1 MKVAYSYSVLRY
13 VHDPVSQEFVNIGV
27 AVFSPEARYLRAIC
41 TTNYGRITNMF
52 EKIDGQRFR
61 QITRAIQE
69 QIRAVGDDYGFGLPF
84 ESALTVDHLLA
95 RVLPA
100 DDSGLQFS
108 KSGVGLSA
116 DLDQTL
122 SDLYQRHVEHYAALA
137 ESTRR
142 TDEDVWRVFREPL
155 DKFHV
160 TPRLRPKQIVASSY
174 EYEFERSWKN
184 EIWHVCE
191 PVSFDMVEAGSMLE
205 KANRWVGRATSLM
218 DSSEPFRIHML
229 LGEPTDDRLMPAF
242 VKAQNILNKM
252 PVKKEFVR
260 ESEAQAFAEELAR
273 EVQKHAGDGR
283 DRENTRTRGAPGT
296 EET

>member
-1 MKVAYSYSVLRY
+1 MRVAYSFSVLRY
-13 VHDPVSQEFVNIGV
+13 VHDPVSQEFINIGV
-27 AVFSPEARYLRAIC
+27 ALFSPEVKYLRAIC

-52 EKIDGQRFR
+52 EKIEGQRFR
-61 QITRAIQE
+61 QISRAIQE
-69 QIRAVGDDYGFGLPF
+69 QIRVVGNDYGSALPF
-84 ESALTVDHLLA
+84 ESAPTIDHLLA

-100 DDSGLQFS
+100 DDSGIQFS
-108 KSGVGLSA
+108 KAGVGLSA

-122 SDLYQRHVEHYAALA
+122 NELYQRHVEQYAANG

-155 DKFHV
+155 DKVHV
-160 TPRLRPKQIVASSY
+160 TPRLRPKQIVAPSY

-191 PVSFDMVEAGSMLE
+191 PVSFDMVEAASMLE

-218 DSSEPFRIHML
+218 DSSESFRIHML

-252 PVKKEFVR
+252 PVQKEFIR
-260 ESEAQAFAEELAR
+260 ESEAQVFAEELAR
-273 EVQKHAGDGR
+273 ELGR
-283 DRENTRTRGAPGT
+283 DEIAVIAKPI
-296 EET
+296 E

>member
-1 MKVAYSYSVLRY
+1 M
-13 VHDPVSQEFVNIGV
+13 
-27 AVFSPEARYLRAIC
+27 
-41 TTNYGRITNMF
+41 
-52 EKIDGQRFR
+52 
-61 QITRAIQE
+61 
-69 QIRAVGDDYGFGLPF
+69 
-84 ESALTVDHLLA
+84 
-95 RVLPA
+95 
-100 DDSGLQFS
+100 

-122 SDLYQRHVEHYAALA
+122 SELYQRHVEHYAALA

-142 TDEDVWRVFREPL
+142 SDEDVWRVFREPL

-174 EYEFERSWKN
+174 EYEFEHSWKN

-229 LGEPTDDRLMPAF
+229 LGEPTLPVPAF

-252 PVKKEFVR
+252 PVKTDSSANWLKRLLRSWGVR
-260 ESEAQAFAEELAR
+260 FRNMRETAETMKTQGHVEPWGQRKRNSSRKDHPACRMHGSL
-273 EVQKHAGDGR
+273 E
-283 DRENTRTRGAPGT
+283 
-296 EET
+296 